1 MNRLNLTKGI
11 AIAAALL
18 GGGLGTLPAQAEFFE
33 DSSASLSLRNLY
45 FNRDFRR
52 AAATQ
57 SKADEWAQGMRA
69 EWHSGYTPG
78 RLGLGMDA
86 IGLLGIKLDSS
97 PERSGTGI
105 LKRSTSDGRAMDEYG
120 ELGLTARLRLDG
132 HVLRLGTLL
141 PSLPLA
147 MHNDTR
153 LLPQTFRGAW
163 LQSDPSAPLKLDL
176 GRFDR
181 INLRDSSNHERMT
194 PVMGGARNVQLN
206 AAGVDASAFDFVGL
220 SWQASDQTKVSW
232 HVGELEDIY
241 RQHYLTLGH
250 GWQLEN
256 GHRLNLDLRHAD
268 SSDAGRSNIDNRMT
282 SLGLS
287 YQAGMHRFST
297 SYQHMEG
304 DTGFAYINGT
314 NPFLAHLVQIQD
326 FANRDERSWQVR
338 HDYSF
343 ADLGLPGLK
352 LMNHYTHGHNIEHA
366 GGRGKEW
373 ERNTDLVYVIQSGAL
388 KNLSLHWR
396 NATYRSNYATDMDE
410 NRLIIGYT
418 FNL

>member
-1 MNRLNLTKGI
+1 
-11 AIAAALL
+11 
-18 GGGLGTLPAQAEFFE
+18 
-33 DSSASLSLRNLY
+33 
-45 FNRDFRR
+45 
-52 AAATQ
+52 
-57 SKADEWAQGMRA
+57 
-69 EWHSGYTPG
+69 
-78 RLGLGMDA
+78 
-86 IGLLGIKLDSS
+86 
-97 PERSGTGI
+97 
-105 LKRSTSDGRAMDEYG
+105 MDEYG

-181 INLRDSSNHERMT
+181 INLRDSSNHERMI

-220 SWQASDQTKVSW
+220 SWQASDQTKVSR

-241 RQHYLTLGH
+241 RQHYLTLSH
-250 GWQLEN
+250 
-256 GHRLNLDLRHAD
+256 
-268 SSDAGRSNIDNRMT
+268 
-282 SLGLS
+282 
-287 YQAGMHRFST
+287 
-297 SYQHMEG
+297 
-304 DTGFAYINGT
+304 
-314 NPFLAHLVQIQD
+314 
-326 FANRDERSWQVR
+326 SWQVR

-352 LMNHYTHGHNIEHA
+352 LMNRYTHGHNIEHA